1 MPGAKG
7 NWIMHLINT
16 SGKILR
22 GAWKSDD
29 LGKCPNSLSWEK
41 RLHSLNYS
49 KKKKKCLASTRLGIS
64 FIKPLPFYFIDS
76 KRIKESNLMELSWVK
91 QKAAFNCCHVSWLI
105 SLVVS
110 SLPPLC
116 EPLWMY
122 KTYWQFFIDL
132 LKVDLSSLTL
142 SYLCQLTT
150 EKNSASKQCE

>member
-49 KKKKKCLASTRLGIS
+49 KKKKCLASTRLGIS